1 VQIAV
6 VAHVYYPD
14 LWPEIAAYL
23 RKWPSKDFLLY
34 ITTAED
40 RIERVKSTVGD
51 EFDAVF
57 ISAANR
63 GKDIGQFLNCL
74 PSIRAGIIC
83 KVHTKKSAWAY
94 GEAWR
99 KDLYRGTLGISPESV
114 LAAFER
120 EPTLGILA
128 PGGHLLPHRVW
139 WERNV
144 QLVTRLAGEIGATD
158 NLLPFRFP
166 AGAMFWAR
174 AAALAPL
181 LKLSLRLSDFE
192 EESGQTD
199 GTLSHAIE
207 RLFPIAARLA
217 GYETMD
223 TGSLPMLT
231 KVLDEHLSVPWWAG
245 NGNLQIAETDA
256 VDTKRRPPRVQSNLR
271 AVAAQQKAAQLEGDL
286 RAAEANAVAAQ
297 QKAAQLESD
306 LRAAETNAAQLEAAQ
321 RDLARLQGNLEAVA
335 ADREAAQKR
344 SEKLELESKAAIG
357 HMEQVNQTLGD
368 RLVVAEGRAAAAEAW
383 RAAIL
388 ASSSWR
394 LSQRI
399 RFLLGDKPGGLKRLL
414 RRSPKLLLWTVTL
427 QLPARWRLWR
437 QASTEAA
444 LPFALAPPIG
454 ATTGPDTAAKAA
466 PNTAPDNTPD
476 TTLASAFQRVKVL
489 ENRAATIESALE
501 METGRIDWA
510 LGSIEG
516 VTAQIGAY
524 HAYRETEQ
532 YRAAYTSTT
541 PLVSVCVATMDR
553 ASLLLERSIASIR
566 AQSYRNLQIVV
577 VGDNCTDD
585 TALRL
590 AALSDSRIQFANLP
604 ERGPYPRPG
613 IDRWHVAGSNAMNHA
628 LSLCEGQF
636 LTHLDDD
643 DAMVPHRIETLIAEA
658 LQHQADFLWHAF
670 WYENRDGTWMRL
682 GNGRFQLAQVS
693 TGSIFYHRYFAQ
705 FPWDVRAYRLREPGD
720 WNRLRKIKLLR
731 PRMRFVDEPL
741 LYHHIEQSQATFVA
755 QDGERFLE

>member
-34 ITTAED
+34 VTTAED
-40 RIERVKSTVGD
+40 RIDRVKSTIGD

-57 ISAANR
+57 SCAPNR

-74 PSIRAGIIC
+74 PSIRADIIC

-99 KDLYRGTLGISPESV
+99 KELYRGTLGISPESV

-128 PGGHLLPHRVW
+128 PEGHLLPHRVW
-139 WERNV
+139 WERNA
-144 QLVTRLAGEIGATD
+144 QLVMRLAGEIGATD

-199 GTLSHAIE
+199 GTLSHAVE

-231 KVLDEHLSVPWWAG
+231 KVLDEHLSVPWWTG
-245 NGNLQIAETDA
+245 NGDLHIAETNA
-256 VDTKRRPPRVQSNLR
+256 VDTKRRLPRVQSNLE
-271 AVAAQQKAAQLEGDL
+271 AVAAQQRAAQLESDL
-286 RAAEANAVAAQ
+286 RAAEANAVVAQ

-306 LRAAETNAAQLEAAQ
+306 LRATETNAAQLEDTQ
-321 RDLARLQGNLEAVA
+321 RDWARLQGNLE
-335 ADREAAQKR
+335 
-344 SEKLELESKAAIG
+344 
-357 HMEQVNQTLGD
+357 
-368 RLVVAEGRAAAAEAW
+368 AAEAW

-394 LSQRI
+394 RSQRI
-399 RFLLGDKPGGLKRLL
+399 RFLLGDKPGGLKRFL

-427 QLPARWRLWR
+427 QLPARWRSW
-437 QASTEAA
+437 QASTEAD
-444 LPFALAPPIG
+444 LPFALAPPTG
-454 ATTGPDTAAKAA
+454 AIAGPDTTAKAA
-466 PNTAPDNTPD
+466 PYTAPHNKPD
-476 TTLASAFQRVKVL
+476 SPFSTFQRVKAL
-489 ENRAATIESALE
+489 ENRAAILESALE
-501 METGRIDWA
+501 LETGRIDWA
-510 LGSIEG
+510 LGGVEG
-516 VTAQIGAY
+516 VTAQIDAY
-524 HAYRETEQ
+524 HAYRETKQ
-532 YRAAYTSTT
+532 YRAAYASTT

-553 ASLLLERSIASIR
+553 ANLLLERSIASIR

-585 TALRL
+585 TELRL
-590 AALSDSRIQFANLP
+590 AALGDNRIQFANLP

-613 IDRWHVAGSNAMNHA
+613 IDRWCVAGSTAMNHA

-658 LQHQADFLWHAF
+658 LQHQADFLWHPF
-670 WYENRDGTWMRL
+670 WYEHRDGTWVRA
-682 GNGRFQLAQVS
+682 GDGRFQHAQVS

-741 LYHHIEQSQATFVA
+741 LYHHVEQSQAAFIA
-755 QDGERFLE
+755 REGERFLE